1 MLQCSSQQICAAH
14 HDLEETPVRLA
25 GETEASPQRLEI
37 IHVCGEIA
45 HQLFTLE
52 KGGQPHAKVTRV
64 AVRNRSVQMTD
75 AFPMFAKLTSVRS
88 ALAALGFAGAMLCG
102 LAAPVTASAQIPYL
116 QMNSAEPKYAAIVI
130 DANSGEML
138 YDKRA
143 DSPRY
148 PASVTKIMTLY
159 LTFEALS
166 EGRLKLTDRVP
177 ISSHAAAQSPT
188 KLGLPVGDSVSVDE
202 AIRAMTV
209 KSANDIA
216 VAMSER
222 IGGSES
228 RFAALMTLRGQ
239 ELGMRNSRFVNASG
253 LPDSRQISTAR
264 DLAILSRATMRDFP
278 QYYSYFSIKGF
289 EFRGRYI
296 AGHNRLLTN
305 MQGFDGLKT
314 GYTNASGYNLAGSA
328 VRDGRRL
335 IAVVLGGSSTAW
347 RDNNMED
354 LLTTGFDVL
363 KRRSH
368 GERTTIAANLY
379 EDEPTGPI
387 MRPSTEE
394 GDGDQAGL
402 KIVLTDSPK
411 PPPAMRVA
419 PTMSAAKVQAKGA
432 KPAPKKAKGDWS
444 VQVGAFKSKS
454 LANEQLMLVRSR
466 FSKFVTSAEGAVEGA
481 AGGTFRAQ
489 FQGLTAEAARGAC
502 QAITAKR
509 QPCMVLGPR

>member
-1 MLQCSSQQICAAH
+1 
-14 HDLEETPVRLA
+14 
-25 GETEASPQRLEI
+25 
-37 IHVCGEIA
+37 
-45 HQLFTLE
+45 
-52 KGGQPHAKVTRV
+52 
-64 AVRNRSVQMTD
+64 
-75 AFPMFAKLTSVRS
+75 
-88 ALAALGFAGAMLCG
+88 
-102 LAAPVTASAQIPYL
+102 
-116 QMNSAEPKYAAIVI
+116 
-130 DANSGEML
+130 
-138 YDKRA
+138 
-143 DSPRY
+143 
-148 PASVTKIMTLY
+148 
-159 LTFEALS
+159 
-166 EGRLKLTDRVP
+166 
-177 ISSHAAAQSPT
+177 
-188 KLGLPVGDSVSVDE
+188 
-202 AIRAMTV
+202 
-209 KSANDIA
+209 
-216 VAMSER
+216 
-222 IGGSES
+222 
-228 RFAALMTLRGQ
+228 MTLRGQ

-305 MQGFDGLKT
+305 MPGFDGLKT

-387 MRPSTEE
+387 MRPSSEE

-402 KIVLTDSPK
+402 KIVLTDN
-411 PPPAMRVA
+411 PAPRRHEGLADPARAKARQGRQA
-419 PTMSAAKVQAKGA
+419 P
-432 KPAPKKAKGDWS
+432 PKKAKGEWG

-466 FSKFVTSAEGAVEGA
+466 FAKFVADAEGAVEGA
-481 AGGTFRAQ
+481 ASSTFRAQ
-489 FQGLTAEAARGAC
+489 FQGLTADAARGAC

-509 QPCMVLGPR
+509 QPCMVLPPALKVSISRPEAGPARR